1 MNKTNN
7 SSKKSNKYYE
17 HRDYECPYEECRK
30 HFHDK
35 GAFRKHQ
42 LTHGEKLFLCKNCGK
57 KFLDKSKLRRHSLV
71 HTGEK
76 PYQCSICPKRFSLD
90 FNLRT
95 HLRIHTG
102 EKPYAC
108 MHPGCFKRFSQSSN
122 LSAHEKT
129 HEIAKTNNYNYS
141 NSYNNFNAQGYL
153 IQKPIFNQNPLKYV
167 IDNEYS
173 GTLTLNNVIK
183 VNKLYEILREGL
195 QQQCQN
201 NNNTQGGKVYCS
213 EKSNTTSINETP
225 SVPSKTKLFVTVKG
239 KKIFEIK
246 KEGDNVNKKSNENR
260 VNNPPFTL
268 FNPYLQ
274 SPPKVGDY
282 QYIEDDTIDINH
294 QGNVQN
300 HEIVINPDE
309 TIQGKYVNNNLEI
322 YEEGNEEEK
331 EYGYFAYKVWENSF
345 K

>member
-17 HRDYECPYEECRK
+17 HRDYECPNDDCRK

-42 LTHGEKLFLCKNCGK
+42 LTHGEKLFICKNCGK

-108 MHPGCFKRFSQSSN
+108 MYPGCFKRFSQSSN

-129 HEIAKTNNYNYS
+129 HEIAKANNYNYS
-141 NSYNNFNAQGYL
+141 NSSNGSNIQGYL
-153 IQKPIFNQNPLKYV
+153 IQKPIFIQNPLKYV

-173 GTLTLNNVIK
+173 GTLTMNNVIN
-183 VNKLYEILREGL
+183 VNKLYEILRDGL

-201 NNNTQGGKVYCS
+201 SNTQGGKIYYS
-213 EKSNTTSINETP
+213 EKSNTPSLNGTS
-225 SVPSKTKLFVTVKG
+225 SVPSKTKLFVTIKG

-246 KEGDNVNKKSNENR
+246 KEGDDVNKKPIENR

-268 FNPYLQ
+268 FNPYPQ
-274 SPPKVGDY
+274 PAPKIGDY
-282 QYIEDDTIDINH
+282 QYIEEEVIDINH
-294 QGNVQN
+294 QGNIQN
-300 HEIVINPDE
+300 HDIVINSDE
-309 TIQGKYVNNNLEI
+309 NNQGKYVNNNLETD
-322 YEEGNEEEK
+322 EEGNEEEK
-331 EYGYFAYKVWENSF
+331 EYGYFAYRVWENSF